1 VRTDHGGQ
9 PTIPKG
15 APGRFGRHGGGR
27 VKLTRASGWL
37 RDAVSLSNDR
47 RRSGQQAFSASPFSR
62 LALTHALSLAGDAL
76 VTLALAGSLFFNI
89 SPHAARSRVALSLV
103 LTMAPFAVVAPLLG
117 PIIDRAKGGRRMMVL
132 VAAGGRAV
140 ACLFMARYV
149 HGLLLFPA
157 AFVTLVCSKAYVVAK
172 AALVPAAV
180 ERPEDLIEANS
191 KLAVG
196 GALVGFLAAIP
207 GVAILKLLSAAT
219 LLRIDSLV
227 FIACGISALRIR
239 PARPAPL
246 RAGADPSGASVA
258 SGSLGPPGA
267 AGAAGV
273 TAAAEP
279 LPPGVVQLAAV
290 AVGSLRFSVGFLTF
304 LVAFAFRRGHAAAW
318 WYGVVLAASVGGNLV
333 GAVIAP
339 RLRGRVK
346 EENILAGSV
355 GAVALVGL
363 VVMQLSA
370 WHRYPAAALLAAMVG
385 ISAGS
390 AKLAFDSLV
399 QREVPTASQ
408 GRAFARFEAVFQLVW
423 VLGGLVPVLI
433 SMSLGVGFVI
443 STLVTAAAVAAYE
456 VGWWLGRRGR
466 LPSWW
471 PGVARRGGWRGPGG
485 ARRARPAAASDA
497 LGGAV
502 GGTDT
507 YPTDGWGEFPPP
519 RAVPPPLSGQPPSSG
534 WGE

>member
-1 VRTDHGGQ
+1 VRTDPGGQ
-9 PTIPKG
+9 PTIPEG
-15 APGRFGRHGGGR
+15 SPRRAGRFGRAGGGR
-27 VKLTRASGWL
+27 VKLTRASSWF
-37 RDAVSLSNDR
+37 REAISLSSDR

-76 VTLALAGSLFFNI
+76 VTLALAGSLFFDI

-117 PIIDRAKGGRRMMVL
+117 PIIDRAKGGRRLMVL

-196 GALVGFLAAIP
+196 GALVGFGAAIP

-239 PARPAPL
+239 PARPAPI
-246 RAGADPSGASVA
+246 RGMT
-258 SGSLGPPGA
+258 
-267 AGAAGV
+267 GAAGV
-273 TAAAEP
+273 PSRGAVAAEP

-290 AVGSLRFSVGFLTF
+290 AVGSLRFSVGFMTF

-363 VVMQLSA
+363 LVMQLA
-370 WHRYPAAALLAAMVG
+370 ALHRYPAAALLAAMVG
-385 ISAGS
+385 IAAGS

-423 VLGGLVPVLI
+423 VVGALVPVVI

-443 STLVTAAAVAAYE
+443 ATLVTAAAVGSYE
-456 VGWWLGRRGR
+456 GGGWLGRRGR
-466 LPSWW
+466 LPLWW
-471 PGVARRGGWRGPGG
+471 PGVASGGWRPE
-485 ARRARPAAASDA
+485 AATTPSATA

-502 GGTDT
+502 GGTDV
-507 YPTDGWGEFPPP
+507 YPTEGWPDFGPPLPEPPLPPPHSGPPP
-519 RAVPPPLSGQPPSSG
+519 RSARPPSSG
-534 WGE
+534 MTE